1 MSHGPPETPRLTVDA
16 IIEMFPNSPA
26 GGPTGLHAGV
36 SGIVLVR
43 RRFTPLGW
51 ALPGGFVDIGETVA
65 TAARREALEETGL
78 DVEITE
84 LLGVYSDPKRDPRGF
99 HTVGTVFIARASGEP
114 KGGDDAAEARI
125 FPVDALPSDIPFDHP
140 LIIEDYR
147 RYRRGLGRPPVGR

>member
-16 IIEMFPNSPA
+16 IIEMLPNSPA
-26 GGPTGLHAGV
+26 GGPAGLHGGA

-65 TAARREALEETGL
+65 AAARREALEETGL
-78 DVEITE
+78 EVEITE

-114 KGGDDAAEARI
+114 KGGDDAAEARV
-125 FPVDALPSDIPFDHP
+125 FSLDALPADVPFDHP

>member
-16 IIEMFPNSPA
+16 IIEIALPNSPA
-26 GGPTGLHAGV
+26 GGPAGLV
-36 SGIVLVR
+36 STSGIVLVR

-65 TAARREALEETGL
+65 AAARREALEETGL
-78 DVEITE
+78 EVEITE

-114 KGGDDAAEARI
+114 KGGDDAAEARV
-125 FPVDALPSDIPFDHP
+125 FPLDALPADIPFDHP